1 MKPNPKI
8 SIVLPVYN
16 GRKYIRESIDSIL
29 GQSFTDWELI
39 AVDDGSADGTAEILS
54 EYVSRDDR
62 ISVIYNPVNQ
72 KLPKSLNIG
81 FSRAKGGYLTWT
93 SDDNRYLP
101 DALETMA
108 EYLDKNTDA
117 AIVRSDYY
125 FINESGERFGESNG
139 YSDFDMYRWNCFG
152 ACFLYRRKV
161 LETVGGYNPDA
172 FGVEDYDY
180 WLRILERFG
189 TIHSIGKKL
198 YEYRRHDGSLS
209 ATKRDMVL
217 RGLSG
222 LRERHQKKI
231 FHMMKEHKEELC
243 RMYYELLPAGG
254 LSETFRNQLRSAV
267 PELNGDL
274 GFTSRRPFIVF
285 GAGIYG
291 GLAEKILGGLAVCF
305 ADNDRTKA
313 GKTKCGKKILSFEEA
328 GALSDRYDFFIAI
341 EEKFLY
347 EIIRQLYENGITEY
361 TTMQSYMQGY
371 EKNKGRTP
379 HE

>member
-125 FINESGERFGESNG
+125 FINESGERFGESK
-139 YSDFDMYRWNCFG
+139 SE
-152 ACFLYRRKV
+152 A
-161 LETVGGYNPDA
+161 
-172 FGVEDYDY
+172 
-180 WLRILERFG
+180 
-189 TIHSIGKKL
+189 
-198 YEYRRHDGSLS
+198 
-209 ATKRDMVL
+209 KR
-217 RGLSG
+217 
-222 LRERHQKKI
+222 
-231 FHMMKEHKEELC
+231 
-243 RMYYELLPAGG
+243 A
-254 LSETFRNQLRSAV
+254 
-267 PELNGDL
+267 
-274 GFTSRRPFIVF
+274 
-285 GAGIYG
+285 
-291 GLAEKILGGLAVCF
+291 
-305 ADNDRTKA
+305 
-313 GKTKCGKKILSFEEA
+313 
-328 GALSDRYDFFIAI
+328 
-341 EEKFLY
+341 
-347 EIIRQLYENGITEY
+347 
-361 TTMQSYMQGY
+361 
-371 EKNKGRTP
+371 
-379 HE
+379 